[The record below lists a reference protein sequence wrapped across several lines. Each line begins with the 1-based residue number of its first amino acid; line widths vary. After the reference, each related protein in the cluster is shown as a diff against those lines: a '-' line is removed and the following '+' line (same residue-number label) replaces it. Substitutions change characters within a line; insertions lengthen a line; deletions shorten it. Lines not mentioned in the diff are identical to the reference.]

1 MDIQELGR
9 GMMVP
14 IGTRMEV
21 LLGSEVGPIL
31 PAGDIIMGFSGGLDN
46 ESVMDNESVVGGV

>member
-14 IGTRMEV
+14 IGTRMEI
-21 LLGSEVGPIL
+21 LLGTEVGPIL
-31 PAGDIIMGFSGGLDN
+31 APGSGDMMGMFGSGGLDN
-46 ESVMDNESVVGGV
+46 ESVIGDDLGI